1 MELKGKV
8 ALITGAAAGIGLAYS
23 EELLKQGAKVS
34 ICDIDA
40 EIGEQITDELG
51 AKYGRKNV
59 LFCRCDVTDYPQ
71 YEEAFEMTMEVFNRL
86 DIVINNAG
94 VMNDRFWELEVDVNL
109 NGVIR
114 GTLLAYRFMSKDR
127 GGQGGTIVNT
137 ASTAF
142 TRPQVSTPIY
152 TATNYAIVGLTR
164 AYGDQYHVN
173 LTGVRSMVI
182 CPGLTDTGLVKEIRK
197 QLMSSEYEAAWQ
209 RDNANSKIQSSE
221 HVGRALVEILTK
233 GQSGSVWIVDNGTPA
248 REWRG

>member
-34 ICDIDA
+34 ICDIDSDN
-40 EIGEQITDELG
+40 GEQIADDLG

-59 LFCRCDVTDYPQ
+59 LFCQCDVTDYPQ
-71 YEEAFEMTMEVFNRL
+71 YEEAFEMTLKVFKRL

-109 NGVIR
+109 
-114 GTLLAYRFMSKDR
+114 
-127 GGQGGTIVNT
+127 
-137 ASTAF
+137 
-142 TRPQVSTPIY
+142 
-152 TATNYAIVGLTR
+152 
-164 AYGDQYHVN
+164 DQYHVN
-173 LTGVRSMVI
+173 LTGVRSMVL

-209 RDNANSKIQSSE
+209 RDNANSKMQTAE
-221 HVGRALVEILTK
+221 HVGRALIDILAK
-233 GQSGSVWIVDNGTPA
+233 GPSGSVWIVENGQPP

>member
-1 MELKGKV
+1 
-8 ALITGAAAGIGLAYS
+8 
-23 EELLKQGAKVS
+23 
-34 ICDIDA
+34 
-40 EIGEQITDELG
+40 
-51 AKYGRKNV
+51 
-59 LFCRCDVTDYPQ
+59 
-71 YEEAFEMTMEVFNRL
+71 
-86 DIVINNAG
+86 
-94 VMNDRFWELEVDVNL
+94 
-109 NGVIR
+109 
-114 GTLLAYRFMSKDR
+114 MSKDR

-209 RDNANSKIQSSE
+209 RDNASCKIQSSE
-221 HVGRALVEILTK
+221 HVGRALVEILAK

>member
-23 EELLKQGAKVS
+23 QELLKQGAKVS

-40 EIGEQITDELG
+40 EIGEQVVDELG
-51 AKYGRKNV
+51 SKYGRKNV

-127 GGQGGTIVNT
+127 GGQGGIIVNT
-137 ASTAF
+137 ASTSF

-197 QLMSSEYEAAWQ
+197 QLMSSDYEAAWQ
-209 RDNANSKIQSSE
+209 RDNATCKMQSSE
-221 HVGRALVEILTK
+221 HVGRALVEVLTK
-233 GQSGSVWIVDNGTPA
+233 AQSGSVWIVENGTPA

>member
-34 ICDIDA
+34 LCDIDS
-40 EIGEQITDELG
+40 EIGEQVADELG
-51 AKYGRKNV
+51 VKYGRKNV
-59 LFCRCDVTDYPQ
+59 LFCQCDVTDYPQ
-71 YEEAFEMTMEVFNRL
+71 YEEAFEMTIKVFNRL

-114 GTLLAYRFMSKDR
+114 GTLLAYRFMGKDR
-127 GGQGGTIVNT
+127 GGAGGTIVNT

-142 TRPQVSTPIY
+142 VRPQVSTPIY
-152 TATNYAIVGLTR
+152 TATNYAVVGLTR
-164 AYGDQYHVN
+164 SYGDQYHVS
-173 LTGVRSMVI
+173 LTGVRSI
-182 CPGLTDTGLVKEIRK
+182 ALLAGLTDTGLVKEIRK
-197 QLMSSEYEAAWQ
+197 QLMSSDYEAAWQ
-209 RDNANSKIQSSE
+209 RDNANSKAQSPE
-221 HVGRALVEILTK
+221 HVGRTLIDVLMKA
-233 GQSGSVWIVDNGTPA
+233 QSGSVWVVENGLAA

>member
-1 MELKGKV
+1 
-8 ALITGAAAGIGLAYS
+8 
-23 EELLKQGAKVS
+23 
-34 ICDIDA
+34 
-40 EIGEQITDELG
+40 
-51 AKYGRKNV
+51 
-59 LFCRCDVTDYPQ
+59 
-71 YEEAFEMTMEVFNRL
+71 MTMEVFNRL

-209 RDNANSKIQSSE
+209 RDNASCKIQSSE
-221 HVGRALVEILTK
+221 HVGRALVEILAK